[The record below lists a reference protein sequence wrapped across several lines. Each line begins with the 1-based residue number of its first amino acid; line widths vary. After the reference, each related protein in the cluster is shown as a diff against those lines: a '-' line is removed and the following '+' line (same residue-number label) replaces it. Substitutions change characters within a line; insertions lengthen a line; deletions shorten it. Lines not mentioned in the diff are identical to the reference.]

1 MSSSTNTSQVIV
13 ESLYNAGVRLV
24 FGIPGAKVDSIFNT
38 LLDHPEIHLI
48 VCRHEQNAA
57 FMAAV
62 VGRLTGR
69 PGVCI
74 ATSGPG
80 ASNLTTGLATA
91 TTEGD
96 PVLAIIGIVP
106 RAQSNKHTH
115 QSLSIPKLL
124 SSVCKSVLN
133 VDVEDQVSEV
143 VLRSFRTASQ
153 FPRGSSVFAIPMD
166 VAKGTTSVPPFDA
179 KAFMSPKYGP
189 APDSELLLAG
199 QLIEKAKLPVLFLG
213 MRAGSP
219 EVVMAVRG
227 FLQRYPIPVVETFQA
242 AGAVAKEQAARL
254 FCGRVGLFRNQPGDK
269 LLAKA
274 DLIICVGYDAYEYD
288 ANLWN
293 AHTSDATLVHIDYHE
308 ADYGVDYAPQVELL
322 GSIEDNFDRLLAAKE
337 KTSPPAQVEV
347 LCSSLQD
354 ELYGWR
360 ATAKSQS
367 KPGGLV
373 HPLHFIALL
382 QEFVSEDTVV
392 TVDIGTV
399 YIWMMRYFYSY
410 HPRHLLSSNGQQTLG
425 VGLPWAIGASL
436 VQDPPCSKKVVSL
449 SGDGGFMFSSQ
460 ELSTAVLQGC
470 NITHFIWNDGH
481 YNMVEFQEELKY
493 GRSSGIA
500 LGGVDF
506 VKFAQAFDAK
516 GFRVEKAEDL
526 ERIMKDALAY
536 TGVSIVDIK
545 IDYSHNLGLAQ
556 HIIPQNYN

>member
-1 MSSSTNTSQVIV
+1 MASTKLTSHVIV
-13 ESLYNAGVRLV
+13 ESLYNAGVRIV

-38 LLDHPEIHLI
+38 LLDHPEIKLI

-96 PVLAIIGIVP
+96 PVLAIVGIVP
-106 RAQSNKHTH
+106 RAQSHRHTH
-115 QSLSIPKLL
+115 QSLSIPNLL
-124 SSVCKSVLN
+124 SSVCKSVMNL
-133 VDVEDQVSEV
+133 DVEDQVPEV

-153 FPRGSSVFAIPMD
+153 FPQGATCFAIPMD
-166 VAKGTTSVPPFDA
+166 VAQGKTNIPPFNT
-179 KAFMSPKYGP
+179 KAFSSPKYGT
-189 APDSELLLAG
+189 APETGLDAASK
-199 QLIEKAKLPVLFLG
+199 LIENAKLPVLFLG

-219 EVVMAVRG
+219 DVVEAVRG
-227 FLQRYPIPVVETFQA
+227 FLKRCPIPVVETFQA
-242 AGAVAKEQAARL
+242 AGAISKDLVHL
-254 FCGRVGLFRNQPGDK
+254 FSGRVGLFRNQPGDK

-274 DLIICVGYDAYEYD
+274 DVIICVGYDAYEYD

-293 AHTSDATLVHIDYHE
+293 SHTSEATLIHVDYHE
-308 ADYGVDYAPQVELL
+308 ADYGINYSPEVELL
-322 GSIEDNFDRLLAAKE
+322 GSIESNLDRLVPATPKDFPQHQ
-337 KTSPPAQVEV
+337 TSTVCTALRE
-347 LCSSLQD
+347 
-354 ELYGWR
+354 ELNAWK

-367 KPGGLV
+367 QPGGLV
-373 HPLHFIALL
+373 HPLHFIATL
-382 QEFVSEDTVV
+382 QESISEDTLV

-399 YIWMMRYFYSY
+399 YIWMMRYFHAYQ
-410 HPRHLLSSNGQQTLG
+410 PRRLLSSNGQQTLG

-436 VQDPPCSKKVVSL
+436 IQNPPCSQKVVSL

-460 ELSTAVLQGC
+460 ELSTAVIQKC

-481 YNMVEFQEELKY
+481 YNMVEFQEEMKY

-506 VKFAQAFDAK
+506 VKFAEAFGAK

-526 ERIMKDALAY
+526 EKAMHQALAY

-545 IDYSHNLGLAQ
+545 IDYSHNLELAQ
-556 HIIPQNYN
+556 NVIPENFR

>member
-1 MSSSTNTSQVIV
+1 MAASNNVSNIIV

-24 FGIPGAKVDSIFNT
+24 FGIPGAKVDSIFNV

-48 VCRHEQNAA
+48 ICRHEQNAV

-62 VGRLTGR
+62 VGRLTSR

-96 PVLAIIGIVP
+96 PVLAIVGIVP
-106 RAQSNKHTH
+106 RSQSHKHTH
-115 QSLSIPKLL
+115 QSLSIPNLL

-133 VDVEDQVSEV
+133 VDVEDQVSEI
-143 VLRSFRTASQ
+143 VLRSMRTANS
-153 FPRGSSVFAIPMD
+153 FPKGSAVLAIPMD
-166 VAKGTTSVPPFDA
+166 VAKGDSTIPAFDA
-179 KAFMSPKYGP
+179 KSFIAPEYGS
-189 APDSELLLAG
+189 APESKLAEASR
-199 QLIEKAKLPVLFLG
+199 LIEGAKLPVLFLG

-219 EVVMAVRG
+219 EVVEAARG
-227 FLQRYPIPVVETFQA
+227 LLQRHPIPVVETFQA
-242 AGAVAKEQAARL
+242 AGAVSKGLAQL

-288 ANLWN
+288 ANMWN
-293 AHTSDATLVHIDYHE
+293 NHTSNATLIHVDYHG
-308 ADYGVDYAPQVELL
+308 ADYGVDYAPNVELV
-322 GSIEDNFDRLLAAKE
+322 GAIEANLAALLPGPNREHPKD
-337 KTSPPAQVEV
+337 EV
-347 LCSSLQD
+347 YHLCKSLRE
-354 ELYGWR
+354 ELNGWQS
-360 ATAKSQS
+360 TARSQF
-367 KPGGLV
+367 KPDGLV
-373 HPLHFIALL
+373 HPLYFISFL
-382 QEFVSEDTVV
+382 QEMLPSETVV

-425 VGLPWAIGASL
+425 VGFPWAIGASL
-436 VQDPPCSKKVVSL
+436 VQTPPCSGKVVSL

-481 YNMVEFQEELKY
+481 YNMVEFQEVLKY

-506 VKFAQAFDAK
+506 VKFAEAFDAK
-516 GFRVEKAEDL
+516 GFRVEKAQDL
-526 ERIMKDALAY
+526 ESVMKEALAY
-536 TGVSIVDIK
+536 KGVSIVDIK
-545 IDYSHNLGLAQ
+545 IDYSHNIELAQ
-556 HIIPQNYN
+556 NIIPESYR

>member
-1 MSSSTNTSQVIV
+1 MSSSKQTSHVIV
-13 ESLYNAGVRLV
+13 DGLYNAGVRLV

-62 VGRLTGR
+62 VGRLTDR

-96 PVLAIIGIVP
+96 PVLAIVGIVP
-106 RAQSNKHTH
+106 RAQSHRHTH
-115 QSLSIPKLL
+115 QSLSIPDLL
-124 SSVCKSVLN
+124 SAVCKSVMN
-133 VDVEDQVSEV
+133 VDVEDQVSEI

-153 FPRGSSVFAIPMD
+153 FPQGATCFAIPMD
-166 VAKGTTSVPPFDA
+166 VAQGTTKVLAFDT
-179 KAFMSPKYGP
+179 KAFRAPKYGT
-189 APDSELLLAG
+189 APVTSLEAAT

-219 EVVMAVRG
+219 EVVKAVRR
-227 FLQRYPIPVVETFQA
+227 FLKRCPIPVVETFQA
-242 AGAVAKEQAARL
+242 AGAISKDLVHL
-254 FCGRVGLFRNQPGDK
+254 FSGRVGLFRNQPGDK

-274 DLIICVGYDAYEYD
+274 DVIICVGYDAYEYD

-293 AHTSDATLVHIDYHE
+293 SYTSESELIHVDYHE
-308 ADYGVDYAPQVELL
+308 ADYGINYSPEIELL
-322 GSIEDNFDRLLAAKE
+322 GSIESNIDRLVTAASNDFPRPE
-337 KTSPPAQVEV
+337 MTAVCET
-347 LCSSLQD
+347 LRG
-354 ELYGWR
+354 ELNGWK
-360 ATAKSQS
+360 ATTKSQS
-367 KPGGLV
+367 QPGGPV

-382 QEFVSEDTVV
+382 QESLSEDTIV

-399 YIWMMRYFYSY
+399 YIWMMRYFYAY
-410 HPRHLLSSNGQQTLG
+410 QPRRLLSSNGQQTLG

-436 VQDPPCSKKVVSL
+436 IQDPPCSQKVVSL

-460 ELSTAVLQGC
+460 ELSTAVLQKC

-481 YNMVEFQEELKY
+481 YNMVEFQEEMKY

-506 VKFAQAFDAK
+506 AKFAEAFGAK
-516 GFRVEKAEDL
+516 GFRVDKAEDL
-526 ERIMKDALAY
+526 EEVMADALAY

-545 IDYSHNLGLAQ
+545 IDYSHNLELAQ
-556 HIIPQNYN
+556 HIIPENYR

>member
-1 MSSSTNTSQVIV
+1 MASTQQSSHVIV
-13 ESLYNAGVRLV
+13 ESLYNAGVRIV

-38 LLDHPEIHLI
+38 LLDHPEIHLV

-96 PVLAIIGIVP
+96 PVLAIVGIVP
-106 RAQSNKHTH
+106 RAQSHRHTH
-115 QSLSIPKLL
+115 QSLSIPNLL
-124 SSVCKSVLN
+124 SSVCKSVLT

-143 VLRSFRTASQ
+143 VLRSIRTASQ
-153 FPRGSSVFAIPMD
+153 FPQGATCFAIPMD
-166 VAKGTTSVPPFDA
+166 VAQASTKIPAFDTKGF
-179 KAFMSPKYGP
+179 KGPKYGT
-189 APDSELLLAG
+189 APVSSLEAAG
-199 QLIEKAKLPVLFLG
+199 KLIERARLPVLFLG

-219 EVVMAVRG
+219 DVVAAVRA
-227 FLQRYPIPVVETFQA
+227 FLKRCPIPVVETFQA
-242 AGAVAKEQAARL
+242 AGAISKDLVHL
-254 FCGRVGLFRNQPGDK
+254 FAGRVGLFRNQPGDK

-293 AHTSDATLVHIDYHE
+293 SHTSETTLIHLDYHE
-308 ADYGVDYAPQVELL
+308 ADYGINYSPEVELL
-322 GSIEDNFDRLLAAKE
+322 GSIESNINGLVPTAKNDFPHPDISAACE
-337 KTSPPAQVEV
+337 
-347 LCSSLQD
+347 
-354 ELYGWR
+354 ELRGELNAWK
-360 ATAKSQS
+360 ATARSQS

-373 HPLHFIALL
+373 HPLHFISQL
-382 QEFVSEDTVV
+382 QESLSEDTLV

-399 YIWMMRYFYSY
+399 YIWMMRYFYAY
-410 HPRHLLSSNGQQTLG
+410 QPRRLLSSNGQQTLG

-436 VQDPPCSKKVVSL
+436 IQVPPCSQKVVSL

-460 ELSTAVLQGC
+460 ELSTAVLQRC

-481 YNMVEFQEELKY
+481 YNMVEFQEQMKY

-506 VKFAQAFDAK
+506 VKFADAFGAR
-516 GFRVEKAEDL
+516 GFRVERAEDL
-526 ERIMKDALAY
+526 EVIMAEALAY
-536 TGVSIVDIK
+536 TGVSIVDIM
-545 IDYSHNLGLAQ
+545 IDYSHNLELAQ
-556 HIIPQNYN
+556 HVIP

>member
-1 MSSSTNTSQVIV
+1 MSSTKQTSHIIV
-13 ESLYNAGVRLV
+13 DSLYNAGVRLV

-38 LLDHPEIHLI
+38 LLDHPDIHLV

-80 ASNLTTGLATA
+80 AANLTTGLATA

-96 PVLAIIGIVP
+96 PVLAIVGIVP
-106 RAQSNKHTH
+106 RTQSHRHTH
-115 QSLSIPKLL
+115 QSLSIPNLL

-143 VLRSFRTASQ
+143 VLRSIRTASQ
-153 FPRGSSVFAIPMD
+153 FPQGATCFAIPMD
-166 VAKGTTSVPPFDA
+166 VAQGATKILAFDT
-179 KAFMSPKYGP
+179 KAFTTPKYGT
-189 APDSELLLAG
+189 APVPSVEAAS
-199 QLIEKAKLPVLFLG
+199 QLIGKAKLPVLFLG

-219 EVVMAVRG
+219 EVVEAVRG
-227 FLQRYPIPVVETFQA
+227 FLKRCPIPVVETFQA
-242 AGAVAKEQAARL
+242 AGAVSKDLVHL
-254 FCGRVGLFRNQPGDK
+254 FSGRVGLFRNQPGDK

-274 DLIICVGYDAYEYD
+274 DVIICVGYDAYEYD

-293 AHTSDATLVHIDYHE
+293 SHTSEATLIHVDYHE
-308 ADYGVDYAPQVELL
+308 ADYGINYSPEVELL
-322 GSIEDNFDRLLAAKE
+322 GSIESNLDRLVPAASNYFSRPE
-337 KTSPPAQVEV
+337 ISAICGT
-347 LCSSLQD
+347 LQG
-354 ELYGWR
+354 ELNSWKS
-360 ATAKSQS
+360 TAKSQS
-367 KPGGLV
+367 QPDGPV

-382 QEFVSEDTVV
+382 QESLSEDTLV
-392 TVDIGTV
+392 TVDVGTV
-399 YIWMMRYFYSY
+399 YIWMMRYFYVY
-410 HPRHLLSSNGQQTLG
+410 QPRRLLSSNGQQTLG

-436 VQDPPCSKKVVSL
+436 IQDPPCSQKVVSL

-460 ELSTAVLQGC
+460 ELSTAVLQKC

-481 YNMVEFQEELKY
+481 YNMVEFQEEMKY

-506 VKFAQAFDAK
+506 AKFAEAFEAK
-516 GFRVEKAEDL
+516 GFRVDKAEDL
-526 ERIMKDALAY
+526 EKVMAEALAY

-545 IDYSHNLGLAQ
+545 IDYSHNLELAQ
-556 HIIPQNYN
+556 HVIPENYR

>member
-1 MSSSTNTSQVIV
+1 MASENQTSHLIV
-13 ESLYNAGVRLV
+13 ESLYNAGIRIV

-38 LLDHPEIHLI
+38 LKDHPEIKLI
-48 VCRHEQNAA
+48 ICRHEQNAA

-96 PVLAIIGIVP
+96 PVLAIVGIVP
-106 RAQSNKHTH
+106 RAQSHRHTH
-115 QSLSIPKLL
+115 QSLSIPNLL

-133 VDVEDQVSEV
+133 IDVEDQVPEV

-153 FPRGSSVFAIPMD
+153 FPQGATCFAIPMD
-166 VAKGTTSVPPFDA
+166 VAQGKTKIPAFST
-179 KAFMSPKYGP
+179 KAFSAPKYGT
-189 APDSELLLAG
+189 APEDGLETAG
-199 QLIEKAKLPVLFLG
+199 KLIEKAKLPVLFLG

-219 EVVMAVRG
+219 EVVAAVRK
-227 FLQRYPIPVVETFQA
+227 FLKRCPIPVVETFQA
-242 AGAVAKEQAARL
+242 AGAISKDLVQL
-254 FCGRVGLFRNQPGDK
+254 FAGRVGLFRNQPGDK

-274 DLIICVGYDAYEYD
+274 DVIICVGYDAYEYD

-293 AHTSDATLVHIDYHE
+293 NHTSAVTLIHVDYHE
-308 ADYGVDYAPQVELL
+308 ADYGINYSPEVELL
-322 GSIEDNFDRLLAAKE
+322 GSIESNLDRLVPTPPKDFPRHE
-337 KTSPPAQVEV
+337 TST
-347 LCSSLQD
+347 LCTSLRE
-354 ELYGWR
+354 ELNTWK

-367 KPGGLV
+367 QPGGLV
-373 HPLHFIALL
+373 HPLHFIATL
-382 QEFVSEDTVV
+382 QESISEDILV

-399 YIWMMRYFYSY
+399 YIWMMRYFYAY
-410 HPRHLLSSNGQQTLG
+410 QPRRLLSSNGQQTLG

-436 VQDPPCSKKVVSL
+436 IQDPPCSQKVVSL

-460 ELSTAVLQGC
+460 EMSTAVLQKC

-481 YNMVEFQEELKY
+481 YNMVEFQEEMKY
-493 GRSSGIA
+493 GRSAGIE

-506 VKFAQAFDAK
+506 VKFAEVFGAK

-526 ERIMKDALAY
+526 EKVMHEALAY
-536 TGVSIVDIK
+536 KGVSLVDIK
-545 IDYSHNLGLAQ
+545 IDYSHNLELAQ
-556 HIIPQNYN
+556 HIIPENYG